1 MNLLKI
7 NGTSVG
13 EPIVKHLDSDIW
25 ELRPI
30 RDRIL
35 FAYWKDDKFV
45 MLHIFMKDTK
55 KTPIREIEQAKRN
68 LQDFLKRSDNNG

>member
-13 EPIVKHLDSDIW
+13 EPIVKHLDEDIW

-35 FAYWKDDKFV
+35 FAYWRDNRFIL
-45 MLHIFMKDTK
+45 LHLFMKDTR